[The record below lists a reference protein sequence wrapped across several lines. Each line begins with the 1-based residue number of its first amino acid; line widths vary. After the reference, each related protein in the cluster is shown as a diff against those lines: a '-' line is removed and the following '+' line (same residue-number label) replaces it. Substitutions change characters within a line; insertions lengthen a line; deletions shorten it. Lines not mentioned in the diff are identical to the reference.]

1 VSASGNTPRF
11 CIAERALA
19 YRKLT
24 CVFGLTAAVLAAGP
38 PEAHAQRLESGA
50 VASAASA
57 PGVVGQGARPASGP
71 AAARPSLLVPR
82 LAGRLRAAD
91 IGLVINLD
99 DPASVAVGEHYIA
112 ARGLQPAQVLRLR
125 VPVKPVLDE
134 AEFNTLVR
142 AIERHFGPGTQALA
156 LAWTAPYAVGCNALT
171 GALAL
176 GFDEALCRNTCGAS
190 RVSRY
195 FNHATHRPQATLGLR
210 PAMLLAAPTVQA
222 ALAMIDRGVAS
233 DGQLALRGRPPV
245 TAQLLLTDDVP
256 RRVRTVLYPEPGL
269 RRGVGVDVQWRPAA
283 ELAQARRVL
292 VAITGSVQAPVVPPP
307 DWVPGALADHLTSF
321 GGDLLGTHG
330 QGTAMDWIASGA
342 TASHGSVSEPCNHL
356 QKFPHPQ
363 VLLGHYAQGATAIE
377 AYWKSVA
384 WPQQSLFIGE
394 PLAAPFAP
402 RTAAGLGPRP

>member
-1 VSASGNTPRF
+1 LLGLV
-11 CIAERALA
+11 ALA
-19 YRKLT
+19 W
-24 CVFGLTAAVLAAGP
+24 AAGLS
-38 PEAHAQRLESGA
+38 AAQAQRLEPGAAASGP
-50 VASAASA
+50 SA
-57 PGVVGQGARPASGP
+57 PGVVGQGGLAASAP
-71 AAARPSLLVPR
+71 PAARPTLPVPR
-82 LAGRLRAAD
+82 LAGRLRATD

-112 ARGLQPAQVLRLR
+112 ARRLQPAQVLRLR
-125 VPVKPVLDE
+125 LPVRPVLDE
-134 AEFNTLVR
+134 SEFNTLVR
-142 AIERHFGPGTQALA
+142 AIERHFGADTQALA
-156 LAWTAPYAVGCNALT
+156 LAWNAPYAVGCNALT

-176 GFDEALCRNTCGAS
+176 GFDGALCRNTCGAS

-245 TAQLLLTDDVP
+245 TAQMLLTDDVP
-256 RRVRTVLYPEPGL
+256 RRVRSVLYPEPGL
-269 RRGVGVDVQWRPAA
+269 RRSVGVDVQWRPAA
-283 ELAQARRVL
+283 ELSQAKRVL
-292 VAITGSVQAPVVPPP
+292 VAITGSVQAPVVPAP
-307 DWVPGALADHLTSF
+307 DWVPGALGDHLTSY

-330 QGTAMDWIASGA
+330 QGTAMDWIASGV

-363 VLLGHYAQGATAIE
+363 VLLGHYTQGATAIE

-402 RTAAGLGPRP
+402 PTAGGLGPRP

>member
-1 VSASGNTPRF
+1 M
-11 CIAERALA
+11 
-19 YRKLT
+19 
-24 CVFGLTAAVLAAGP
+24 
-38 PEAHAQRLESGA
+38 
-50 VASAASA
+50 
-57 PGVVGQGARPASGP
+57 
-71 AAARPSLLVPR
+71 LLVPR

-99 DPASVAVGEHYIA
+99 DPASVAVGEHYIV
-112 ARGLQPAQVLRLR
+112 ARGLQSAQVLRVRLPLR
-125 VPVKPVLDE
+125 PALDE
-134 AEFNTLVR
+134 TEFNTLVQ
-142 AIERHFGPGTQALA
+142 AIERHFGTQTQALA
-156 LAWTAPYAVGCNALT
+156 LAWTAPYAVGCNAIT

-176 GFDEALCRNTCGAS
+176 GYDAALCRNSCGAS

-195 FNHATHRPQATLGLR
+195 FNHATHRPQARLGLR
-210 PAMLLAAPTVQA
+210 PAMLLAAPSVPA
-222 ALAMIDRGVAS
+222 AIAMIDRGVAS

-269 RRGVGVDVQWRPAA
+269 RRSVGVDVQWRPAA
-283 ELAQARRVL
+283 ELPQARRVL
-292 VAITGSVQAPVVPPP
+292 VAITGSVQAPVLPPP
-307 DWVPGALADHLTSF
+307 DWVAGGLGDHLTSF

-330 QGTAMDWIASGA
+330 QGTALDWIASGA

-402 RTAAGLGPRP
+402 SSAGSPVQQP